1 MLMGILHCTTRVAT
15 LDFLAPQILMLQDL
29 LVNNYKF
36 KNRMQVRD
44 NKYQQME

>member
-1 MLMGILHCTTRVAT
+1 MAT
-15 LDFLAPQILMLQDL
+15 SDFLAPQILMLQDL

-36 KNRMQVRD
+36 LKRMQVRD